1 MHLNGIAKRITA
13 LALGAALLTATAL
26 PAFAEGTQQINVK
39 YTYNAID
46 GTTWEKISHADFGTE
61 TNDGVVDYLG
71 NGKVGPY
78 VQGASTENNGDRG
91 QSYSYAA
98 ETYGDWVYIGTMY
111 GGLGA
116 NSILTRGFGNLDPEV
131 TKATIDVMYN
141 GNMYIGE
148 PDGVSAGGILYK
160 FNVKTG
166 ETKILMAQSADEG
179 GTGVINIL
187 RGSTKIGDKLYF
199 VGMTIDRNTPGLT
212 EQEYQTAIA
221 LQSGFPCV
229 YEVDPTQGDK
239 ITRIYDCG
247 VEDINDYRKLTSAN
261 GATLAEINNWYFTST
276 RAISTYTNSKN
287 ETALIAGG
295 LNADEGAFLAASNNP
310 SAGQDTF
317 TEILG
322 KAEFDSL
329 GVTPACK
336 RGDVNGGG
344 GIYQVLQ
351 FNDKLY
357 VVVCVGN
364 EASQNPDN
372 GMKTSFAIVRGE
384 LTGTDATKREN
395 WHWSVLAGN
404 TEGEGDAKAKYSYGL
419 DPERVSA
426 GACTLQVYGDYLYI
440 GDYND
445 VSSALQNMVTK
456 KNFQTLYTNLQ
467 QSINLYRMDKNENVE
482 KVVGDPTEAFPT
494 SLTGAGS
501 GYGTHMTQYTWQT
514 AVHEG
519 KMYLSTMDETTL
531 LEPIAQ
537 FTNGDLLNM
546 SAEEWRKQI
555 NYLRV
560 LLELI
565 AKKSDDSA
573 SGVAMFAQNEAATP
587 ETATPETATY
597 AAPTTPANRSEALAL
612 VNAAV
617 AAANEHAADAVSVYE
632 ARTEQDDAATEQPIT
647 LTEEQTNELADALVD
662 GEYVLNSLDED
673 SSALLFNMNGL
684 MADLTDLVDTTEVE
698 EFVEYYGELID
709 ALGDIADQLP
719 PNLKALYELLLQV
732 ATKENM
738 IYLVKCLPYLKDSEA
753 GFDLLTFTNNADG
766 SVTMEPVT
774 RTGFGDR
781 YSHGLRVFAETTDY
795 FIIGTASPFY
805 GSQLWRTKNTAVK
818 PEPAPSEKPAATQK
832 PTTVTA
838 TAAETTAPVAKTIG
852 VIPQTSDDMPI
863 VPLAVACL
871 GALGAFGVAFALKKR
886 NHQ

>member
-1 MHLNGIAKRITA
+1 M
-13 LALGAALLTATAL
+13 
-26 PAFAEGTQQINVK
+26 
-39 YTYNAID
+39 
-46 GTTWEKISHADFGTE
+46 
-61 TNDGVVDYLG
+61 
-71 NGKVGPY
+71 
-78 VQGASTENNGDRG
+78 
-91 QSYSYAA
+91 
-98 ETYGDWVYIGTMY
+98 
-111 GGLGA
+111 
-116 NSILTRGFGNLDPEV
+116 
-131 TKATIDVMYN
+131 
-141 GNMYIGE
+141 
-148 PDGVSAGGILYK
+148 
-160 FNVKTG
+160 
-166 ETKILMAQSADEG
+166 
-179 GTGVINIL
+179 
-187 RGSTKIGDKLYF
+187 
-199 VGMTIDRNTPGLT
+199 
-212 EQEYQTAIA
+212 
-221 LQSGFPCV
+221 
-229 YEVDPTQGDK
+229 
-239 ITRIYDCG
+239 
-247 VEDINDYRKLTSAN
+247 
-261 GATLAEINNWYFTST
+261 
-276 RAISTYTNSKN
+276 
-287 ETALIAGG
+287 
-295 LNADEGAFLAASNNP
+295 
-310 SAGQDTF
+310 
-317 TEILG
+317 
-322 KAEFDSL
+322 
-329 GVTPACK
+329 
-336 RGDVNGGG
+336 
-344 GIYQVLQ
+344 
-351 FNDKLY
+351 
-357 VVVCVGN
+357 
-364 EASQNPDN
+364 
-372 GMKTSFAIVRGE
+372 
-384 LTGTDATKREN
+384 
-395 WHWSVLAGN
+395 
-404 TEGEGDAKAKYSYGL
+404 
-419 DPERVSA
+419 
-426 GACTLQVYGDYLYI
+426 
-440 GDYND
+440 
-445 VSSALQNMVTK
+445 
-456 KNFQTLYTNLQ
+456 
-467 QSINLYRMDKNENVE
+467 
-482 KVVGDPTEAFPT
+482 GDPTEAFPT

-617 AAANEHAADAVSVYE
+617 VAANEHAADAVAVYK
-632 ARTEQDDAATEQPIT
+632 ARTEQPVT

-662 GEYVLNSLDED
+662 GEYILNSLDED
-673 SSALLFNMNGL
+673 SSAPLFDMNSL

-818 PEPAPSEKPAATQK
+818 PEPTPSEKPAATQK

-838 TAAETTAPVAKTIG
+838 IAAATAAETTAPVAKTTG

-863 VPLAVACL
+863 VPLAVVCL
-871 GALGAFGVAFALKKR
+871 GALGAFGVAFALKSVTTSNPNR
-886 NHQ
+886 NFP

>member
-1 MHLNGIAKRITA
+1 M
-13 LALGAALLTATAL
+13 
-26 PAFAEGTQQINVK
+26 
-39 YTYNAID
+39 
-46 GTTWEKISHADFGTE
+46 
-61 TNDGVVDYLG
+61 
-71 NGKVGPY
+71 
-78 VQGASTENNGDRG
+78 
-91 QSYSYAA
+91 
-98 ETYGDWVYIGTMY
+98 
-111 GGLGA
+111 
-116 NSILTRGFGNLDPEV
+116 
-131 TKATIDVMYN
+131 
-141 GNMYIGE
+141 
-148 PDGVSAGGILYK
+148 
-160 FNVKTG
+160 
-166 ETKILMAQSADEG
+166 
-179 GTGVINIL
+179 
-187 RGSTKIGDKLYF
+187 
-199 VGMTIDRNTPGLT
+199 
-212 EQEYQTAIA
+212 
-221 LQSGFPCV
+221 
-229 YEVDPTQGDK
+229 
-239 ITRIYDCG
+239 
-247 VEDINDYRKLTSAN
+247 
-261 GATLAEINNWYFTST
+261 
-276 RAISTYTNSKN
+276 
-287 ETALIAGG
+287 
-295 LNADEGAFLAASNNP
+295 
-310 SAGQDTF
+310 
-317 TEILG
+317 
-322 KAEFDSL
+322 
-329 GVTPACK
+329 TPACK

-351 FNDKLY
+351 FNNKLY
-357 VVVCVGN
+357 VVVCVGD

-404 TEGEGDAKAKYSYGL
+404 TEGEGDAKAKYAYGM

-456 KNFQTLYTNLQ
+456 KNFQTMYTNLQ

-617 AAANEHAADAVSVYE
+617 VAANEHAADAVAVYK
-632 ARTEQDDAATEQPIT
+632 ARTEQPVT

-662 GEYVLNSLDED
+662 GEYILNSLDED
-673 SSALLFNMNGL
+673 SSAPLFDMNSL

-818 PEPAPSEKPAATQK
+818 PEPTPSEKPAATQK

-838 TAAETTAPVAKTIG
+838 IVTATAAETTAPVAKTTG

>member
-26 PAFAEGTQQINVK
+26 PAFAEGTQKINVK

-98 ETYGDWVYIGTMY
+98 ESYGDWVYIGTMY

-131 TKATIDVMYN
+131 AKATIDVMYN

-212 EQEYQTAIA
+212 EREYQTAIA
-221 LQSGFPCV
+221 IQSGFPCV
-229 YEVDPTQGDK
+229 YEVDPIQGDK

-261 GATLAEINNWYFTST
+261 GATLADINKWYFTST

-295 LNADEGAFLAASNNP
+295 LNADEGAFLAVSNNP

-351 FNDKLY
+351 FNNKLY
-357 VVVCVGN
+357 VVVCVGD

-404 TEGEGDAKAKYSYGL
+404 TEGEGDAKAKYAYGM

-456 KNFQTLYTNLQ
+456 KNFQTMYTNLQ

-519 KMYLSTMDETTL
+519 KMYLSTMDET
-531 LEPIAQ
+531 
-537 FTNGDLLNM
+537 
-546 SAEEWRKQI
+546 
-555 NYLRV
+555 
-560 LLELI
+560 
-565 AKKSDDSA
+565 
-573 SGVAMFAQNEAATP
+573 
-587 ETATPETATY
+587 
-597 AAPTTPANRSEALAL
+597 
-612 VNAAV
+612 
-617 AAANEHAADAVSVYE
+617 
-632 ARTEQDDAATEQPIT
+632 
-647 LTEEQTNELADALVD
+647 
-662 GEYVLNSLDED
+662 
-673 SSALLFNMNGL
+673 
-684 MADLTDLVDTTEVE
+684 
-698 EFVEYYGELID
+698 
-709 ALGDIADQLP
+709 
-719 PNLKALYELLLQV
+719 
-732 ATKENM
+732 
-738 IYLVKCLPYLKDSEA
+738 C
-753 GFDLLTFTNNADG
+753 
-766 SVTMEPVT
+766 
-774 RTGFGDR
+774 
-781 YSHGLRVFAETTDY
+781 
-795 FIIGTASPFY
+795 
-805 GSQLWRTKNTAVK
+805 
-818 PEPAPSEKPAATQK
+818 
-832 PTTVTA
+832 
-838 TAAETTAPVAKTIG
+838 
-852 VIPQTSDDMPI
+852 
-863 VPLAVACL
+863 
-871 GALGAFGVAFALKKR
+871 
-886 NHQ
+886 

>member
-1 MHLNGIAKRITA
+1 M
-13 LALGAALLTATAL
+13 
-26 PAFAEGTQQINVK
+26 
-39 YTYNAID
+39 
-46 GTTWEKISHADFGTE
+46 
-61 TNDGVVDYLG
+61 
-71 NGKVGPY
+71 
-78 VQGASTENNGDRG
+78 
-91 QSYSYAA
+91 
-98 ETYGDWVYIGTMY
+98 
-111 GGLGA
+111 
-116 NSILTRGFGNLDPEV
+116 
-131 TKATIDVMYN
+131 
-141 GNMYIGE
+141 
-148 PDGVSAGGILYK
+148 
-160 FNVKTG
+160 
-166 ETKILMAQSADEG
+166 
-179 GTGVINIL
+179 
-187 RGSTKIGDKLYF
+187 
-199 VGMTIDRNTPGLT
+199 
-212 EQEYQTAIA
+212 
-221 LQSGFPCV
+221 
-229 YEVDPTQGDK
+229 
-239 ITRIYDCG
+239 
-247 VEDINDYRKLTSAN
+247 
-261 GATLAEINNWYFTST
+261 
-276 RAISTYTNSKN
+276 
-287 ETALIAGG
+287 
-295 LNADEGAFLAASNNP
+295 
-310 SAGQDTF
+310 
-317 TEILG
+317 
-322 KAEFDSL
+322 
-329 GVTPACK
+329 
-336 RGDVNGGG
+336 
-344 GIYQVLQ
+344 
-351 FNDKLY
+351 
-357 VVVCVGN
+357 
-364 EASQNPDN
+364 
-372 GMKTSFAIVRGE
+372 RGE

-404 TEGEGDAKAKYSYGL
+404 TEGEGDAKAKYAYGM

-456 KNFQTLYTNLQ
+456 KNFQTMYTNLQ

-617 AAANEHAADAVSVYE
+617 VAANEHAADAVAVYK

-673 SSALLFNMNGL
+673 SSAQLFDMNSL

-818 PEPAPSEKPAATQK
+818 PEPTPSEKPAATQK

-838 TAAETTAPVAKTIG
+838 TVTATAAETTAPVAKTTG

-863 VPLAVACL
+863 VPLAVVCL

>member
-1 MHLNGIAKRITA
+1 M
-13 LALGAALLTATAL
+13 
-26 PAFAEGTQQINVK
+26 P
-39 YTYNAID
+39 
-46 GTTWEKISHADFGTE
+46 
-61 TNDGVVDYLG
+61 
-71 NGKVGPY
+71 P
-78 VQGASTENNGDRG
+78 
-91 QSYSYAA
+91 
-98 ETYGDWVYIGTMY
+98 
-111 GGLGA
+111 
-116 NSILTRGFGNLDPEV
+116 
-131 TKATIDVMYN
+131 
-141 GNMYIGE
+141 
-148 PDGVSAGGILYK
+148 
-160 FNVKTG
+160 
-166 ETKILMAQSADEG
+166 
-179 GTGVINIL
+179 
-187 RGSTKIGDKLYF
+187 
-199 VGMTIDRNTPGLT
+199 
-212 EQEYQTAIA
+212 
-221 LQSGFPCV
+221 
-229 YEVDPTQGDK
+229 
-239 ITRIYDCG
+239 
-247 VEDINDYRKLTSAN
+247 
-261 GATLAEINNWYFTST
+261 
-276 RAISTYTNSKN
+276 
-287 ETALIAGG
+287 
-295 LNADEGAFLAASNNP
+295 
-310 SAGQDTF
+310 
-317 TEILG
+317 
-322 KAEFDSL
+322 
-329 GVTPACK
+329 
-336 RGDVNGGG
+336 
-344 GIYQVLQ
+344 
-351 FNDKLY
+351 
-357 VVVCVGN
+357 
-364 EASQNPDN
+364 
-372 GMKTSFAIVRGE
+372 
-384 LTGTDATKREN
+384 KREN

-404 TEGEGDAKAKYSYGL
+404 TEGEGDAKAKYAYGM

-673 SSALLFNMNGL
+673 SSAQLFNMNGL

-838 TAAETTAPVAKTIG
+838 TAAETTAPVAKTTG

>member
-1 MHLNGIAKRITA
+1 MRNKAIACLGAIVACATA
-13 LALGAALLTATAL
+13 LAGIPATAMADDSAGL
-26 PAFAEGTQQINVK
+26 TPQ
-39 YTYNAID
+39 YTYNSQND
-46 GTTWEKISHADFGTE
+46 NGMTFEKVSHADQGLSQA
-61 TNDGVVDYLG
+61 DGVVDYTG
-71 NGKVGPY
+71 DGTIAPY
-78 VQGASTENNGDRG
+78 TAGLSTTGNGDRG

-98 ETYGDWVYIGTMY
+98 ASSGDWVYIGTMY

-131 TKATIDVMYN
+131 AKATIDVMYN

-212 EQEYQTAIA
+212 EREYQTAIA
-221 LQSGFPCV
+221 IQSGFPCV
-229 YEVDPTQGDK
+229 YEVDPIQGDK

-261 GATLAEINNWYFTST
+261 GATLADINKWYFTST

-295 LNADEGAFLAASNNP
+295 LNADEGAFLAVSNNP

-351 FNDKLY
+351 FNNKLY
-357 VVVCVGN
+357 VVVCVGD

-404 TEGEGDAKAKYSYGL
+404 TEGEGDAKAKYAYGM

-456 KNFQTLYTNLQ
+456 KNFQTMYTNLQ

-617 AAANEHAADAVSVYE
+617 VAANEHAADAVAVYK
-632 ARTEQDDAATEQPIT
+632 ARTEQPVT

-662 GEYVLNSLDED
+662 GEYILNSLDED
-673 SSALLFNMNGL
+673 SSAPLFDMNSL

-818 PEPAPSEKPAATQK
+818 PEPTPSEKPAATQK

-838 TAAETTAPVAKTIG
+838 TAAATAAETTAPVAKTTG

-863 VPLAVACL
+863 VPLAVVCL

>member
-1 MHLNGIAKRITA
+1 M
-13 LALGAALLTATAL
+13 
-26 PAFAEGTQQINVK
+26 
-39 YTYNAID
+39 
-46 GTTWEKISHADFGTE
+46 
-61 TNDGVVDYLG
+61 
-71 NGKVGPY
+71 
-78 VQGASTENNGDRG
+78 
-91 QSYSYAA
+91 
-98 ETYGDWVYIGTMY
+98 
-111 GGLGA
+111 
-116 NSILTRGFGNLDPEV
+116 
-131 TKATIDVMYN
+131 
-141 GNMYIGE
+141 
-148 PDGVSAGGILYK
+148 
-160 FNVKTG
+160 
-166 ETKILMAQSADEG
+166 
-179 GTGVINIL
+179 
-187 RGSTKIGDKLYF
+187 
-199 VGMTIDRNTPGLT
+199 
-212 EQEYQTAIA
+212 
-221 LQSGFPCV
+221 
-229 YEVDPTQGDK
+229 
-239 ITRIYDCG
+239 
-247 VEDINDYRKLTSAN
+247 
-261 GATLAEINNWYFTST
+261 
-276 RAISTYTNSKN
+276 
-287 ETALIAGG
+287 
-295 LNADEGAFLAASNNP
+295 
-310 SAGQDTF
+310 
-317 TEILG
+317 
-322 KAEFDSL
+322 
-329 GVTPACK
+329 TPACK

-351 FNDKLY
+351 FNNKLY
-357 VVVCVGN
+357 VVVCVGD

-404 TEGEGDAKAKYSYGL
+404 TEGEGDAKAKYAYGM

-456 KNFQTLYTNLQ
+456 KNFQTMYTNLQ

-617 AAANEHAADAVSVYE
+617 VAANEHAADAVAVYK
-632 ARTEQDDAATEQPIT
+632 ARTEQPVT

-662 GEYVLNSLDED
+662 GEYILNSLDED
-673 SSALLFNMNGL
+673 SSAPLFDMNSL

-818 PEPAPSEKPAATQK
+818 PEPTPSEKPAATQK

-838 TAAETTAPVAKTIG
+838 TVTATAAETTAPVAKTTS

-863 VPLAVACL
+863 VPLAVVCL